1 MDKNWS
7 SSPLSMTEL
16 GIYLDW
22 TKNLQGTAY
31 NIPWLYPLP
40 QGTDLDRLREALTET
55 VRAHPGILSR
65 FAQGEDGNVMRKTPT
80 GARETLP
87 VTISESKG
95 EPDLNKLI
103 RPFSNPED
111 ELYRFQIIQGK
122 EQAWLFC
129 DIHHILFDGHS
140 EDVFLSE
147 LNRAY
152 HGLTPVGE
160 TLSAADFAR
169 QEQKMRET
177 DAFEAA
183 KKWYVDMLD
192 GEETVS
198 EPFHDHEGESWKC
211 DRLERELDLSFE
223 EVSAFVKAAGIRTGS
238 FFNRRLHTALAQPEK
253 LFDIRTFA
261 KSLQVLVES
270 EGKVSSGNRTLVVPS
285 VLVSAFYS
293 ASRVAQKNLHA
304 LCSTQFLLVIFLYAE
319 FSDIVAAL
327 IVRVFLYVSLRNLA
341 YVAKHMRAH
350 TIGIFAD

>member
-1 MDKNWS
+1 
-7 SSPLSMTEL
+7 MTEL

-95 EPDLNKLI
+95 EPDLNELI

-160 TLSAADFAR
+160 TLSTADFAR

-183 KKWYVDMLD
+183 KK
-192 GEETVS
+192 
-198 EPFHDHEGESWKC
+198 
-211 DRLERELDLSFE
+211 
-223 EVSAFVKAAGIRTGS
+223 
-238 FFNRRLHTALAQPEK
+238 
-253 LFDIRTFA
+253 
-261 KSLQVLVES
+261 
-270 EGKVSSGNRTLVVPS
+270 
-285 VLVSAFYS
+285 
-293 ASRVAQKNLHA
+293 
-304 LCSTQFLLVIFLYAE
+304 
-319 FSDIVAAL
+319 
-327 IVRVFLYVSLRNLA
+327 
-341 YVAKHMRAH
+341 
-350 TIGIFAD
+350 